1 MSNQTAPTEAW
12 HRQSKRDIRGTCTPS
27 HLHCHACHGCH
38 GPIEV
43 SAVPSDPTTPSPGS
57 ADPLVYTVREA
68 AEQLR
73 IGYSTVREEIRT
85 GQLQSF
91 KVGRRRLVSG
101 EALRS
106 YVRDRQGGGFDA

>member
-1 MSNQTAPTEAW
+1 MSSQTTTTEPW
-12 HRQSKRDIRGTCTPS
+12 HQQPMRGSRGAGTAS
-27 HLHCHACHGCH
+27 HLHCYACHGCH
-38 GPIEV
+38 GHADPPPV
-43 SAVPSDPTTPSPGS
+43 AVEPTTEDPGS

-85 GQLQSF
+85 GQLRSF

-101 EALRS
+101 EALRA
-106 YVRDRQGGGFDA
+106 YVRERQGGGFDG

>member
-1 MSNQTAPTEAW
+1 MSNQATTADPW
-12 HRQSKRDIRGTCTPS
+12 HRRPNRGTATAA

-38 GPIEV
+38 APAEV
-43 SAVPSDPTTPSPGS
+43 APVPAETAEDSGS
-57 ADPLVYTVREA
+57 CDTLVYTVREA

-85 GQLQSF
+85 GQLRSF

-101 EALRS
+101 EALRA
-106 YVRDRQGGGFDA
+106 YVRERQGGGFDE